1 MAVQTAKFE
10 AATITTFYYAI
21 EKGSNLSPNG
31 NEDLREAMEKE
42 YPGIP
47 EAWYLSALKDAQELL
62 KYLGYSEG
70 NRDNSWK
77 YAHFDGETQVIPRGD
92 TTDVINYIWDSFD
105 KKQKDV
111 FKGKKDSWNTADVYM
126 VKKSDEDKIKRNVN
140 NLIGEFKDLEP
151 SLLIGTVNSYMGDL
165 LKKKILLPI
174 SLKAP
179 TPNAAVKITETNV
192 YTDTDALKGAVGKI
206 LTPLY
211 TNMALKDVEKGK
223 KSFDTNSL
231 TFDAEFESG
240 NIKKIYSY
248 ESKQSSVENHATEP
262 RDKVLNLN
270 TKKYIKAKARNGAIP
285 APKMA
290 ELVKEYTKEKI
301 NHIIPIRGG
310 FSSAQISYWK
320 KYIKDIVSKKDKNV
334 PVNLGKM
341 SIDGKKLSPENFIE
355 QSISLDGGKAGGKNY
370 DQQLRGKLRIL
381 RYIKMF
387 LMASKSKKLP
397 ELITKVYFT
406 SSKINFKEDDLGG
419 PFIKI
424 Q

>member
-1 MAVQTAKFE
+1 
-10 AATITTFYYAI
+10 
-21 EKGSNLSPNG
+21 
-31 NEDLREAMEKE
+31 
-42 YPGIP
+42 
-47 EAWYLSALKDAQELL
+47 
-62 KYLGYSEG
+62 
-70 NRDNSWK
+70 
-77 YAHFDGETQVIPRGD
+77 
-92 TTDVINYIWDSFD
+92 
-105 KKQKDV
+105 
-111 FKGKKDSWNTADVYM
+111 M

-301 NHIIPIRGG
+301 NHNIPIRGG

>member
-21 EKGSNLSPNG
+21 DKGSNLSPND

-47 EAWYLSALKDAQELL
+47 ESWYLSALKDAQELL

-70 NRDNSWK
+70 NKDTSWK
-77 YAHFDGETQVIPRGD
+77 YAHFDGETQVIPSGD
-92 TTDVINYIWDSFD
+92 TTDIINYIWDSFD
-105 KKQKDV
+105 RKQKDV

-126 VKKSDEDKIKRNVN
+126 VKKSDENKIKKNIN
-140 NLIGEFKDLEP
+140 NLIKEFKDLEP
-151 SLLIGTVNSYMGDL
+151 SLLIGTINSYMGDL

-206 LTPLY
+206 LSPLY

-231 TFDAEFESG
+231 TFDAEFEAG

-290 ELVKEYTKEKI
+290 ELVKEYTSEKI
-301 NHIIPIRGG
+301 NHNIPIRGG

-355 QSISLDGGKAGGKNY
+355 QSIFLDEGKAGGKNY

>member
-1 MAVQTAKFE
+1 MAVQTANFE

-21 EKGSNLSPNG
+21 HKGSNLSPNG

-42 YPGIP
+42 YPNIP

-77 YAHFDGETQVIPRGD
+77 YAHFDGETKVIPRGD
-92 TTDVINYIWDSFD
+92 TTDIINFIWDSFD
-105 KKQKDV
+105 RKQKDI

-126 VKKSDEDKIKRNVN
+126 VKKSDENKIKRNIN
-140 NLIGEFKDLEP
+140 NLIDEFKDLEP

-206 LTPLY
+206 LSPLY

-290 ELVKEYTKEKI
+290 ELVKEYTSEKI
-301 NHIIPIRGG
+301 NHNIPIRGG

-355 QSISLDGGKAGGKNY
+355 QSIFLDEGKAGGKNY